1 MISISIND
9 QHQHEESMISIS
21 TSINDQYQHQQSAS
35 ASAMISISINDQH
48 QHQQSASVSIMN
60 ISMITKWGHKQLGTR
75 SHREAGPS
83 DEPSNG
89 TFQQWGI
96 EQLSTHSYREAG
108 PTTSYPM

>member
-1 MISISIND
+1 MAELDTSCLFFSCGRE
-9 QHQHEESMISIS
+9 QLGTRPRASSQASGRAERQASQCKQS
-21 TSINDQYQHQQSAS
+21 TS
-35 ASAMISISINDQH
+35 
-48 QHQQSASVSIMN
+48 
-60 ISMITKWGHKQLGTR
+60 WGREQLGTR